1 MQLSDRI
8 FFVVASWPLK
18 AANHKFDESNT
29 WIKGLSS
36 LKYGAAD
43 LEQCF
48 ANPVDHVLNIP
59 GRSKDGDEAYICF
72 RFLVVVAGT
81 SRTFETRTV
90 PGTAGSALNTHSG
103 PSATLSHGTHQKR
116 IFRISLEFKEL

>member
-36 LKYGAAD
+36 LNYGAAD
-43 LEQCF
+43 VEQCF
-48 ANPVDHVLNIP
+48 ANPADHVLNIP
-59 GRSKDGDEAYICF
+59 GRIEDGDEAYICF
-72 RFLVVVAGT
+72 RIGGRGRYIENIRNTDSAGNGGKRIKNSFRTKCNVVAWHT
-81 SRTFETRTV
+81 
-90 PGTAGSALNTHSG
+90 PKAN
-103 PSATLSHGTHQKR
+103 
-116 IFRISLEFKEL
+116 ISYLP